1 MKNLKRIIT
10 ETIQKVIKEN
20 KDKRFERE
28 INEDLWGYVEMKSDK
43 IGLPTTIF
51 VDVNNSYKYY
61 NHPPCLYVAN
71 SYMSYDDLIP
81 IGISPN
87 PKIYKMPKKLGIHRG
102 DLFKIMNFISNN
114 YKNLLE
120 LANEKIDYRIFHQRL
135 RGIYEARQLLVEM
148 PIINTLIT
156 GLPLNIWIDKGNHQN
171 KCEHG
176 ARIKF
181 QSSSDPNPYK
191 WASITLPDMMIPK
204 NHHIEVKQQDVNKVL
219 EFVQLNYDN
228 LMKLVKQEIDYEE
241 FIVRMITF
249 DRNGNVIYPNVGDEY
264 ISFKDGNFGYTI
276 VKNDLNKYN
285 YINNDTQ
292 EILLK
297 DKDSNPI
304 WLDTANVFKKYNNG
318 TIYAYVELNN
328 EGYYLTTS
336 GQLNKIN

>member
-10 ETIQKVIKEN
+10 ETIHKVIKEN

>member
-1 MKNLKRIIT
+1 MKNLKRIII
-10 ETIQKVIKEN
+10 ETIHKVIKEN
-20 KDKRFERE
+20 KDNRFERE

-241 FIVRMITF
+241 FIIRMITF